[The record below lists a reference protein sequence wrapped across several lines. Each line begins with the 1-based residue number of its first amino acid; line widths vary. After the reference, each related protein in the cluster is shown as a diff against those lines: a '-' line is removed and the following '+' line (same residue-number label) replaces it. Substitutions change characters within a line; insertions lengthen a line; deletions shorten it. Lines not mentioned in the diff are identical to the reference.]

1 MTAVGRLTPGSPISC
16 AAKKAVA
23 DQPGLLPA
31 ALAVLFLGLRLFQL
45 LGRVMDQTIN
55 HCNDAITSLGP
66 RRIRTVEQAEI
77 ELNDEEAPFL
87 AGQTTKTSLN
97 LQPIKITKN
106 PDGSLMRAAMNQAQR
121 AKERKDIRD

>member
-1 MTAVGRLTPGSPISC
+1 MQMVDEPGMGQIQ
-16 AAKKAVA
+16 
-23 DQPGLLPA
+23 D
-31 ALAVLFLGLRLFQL
+31 
-45 LGRVMDQTIN
+45 MDE
-55 HCNDAITSLGP
+55 CELEE
-66 RRIRTVEQAEI
+66 EQAEI